1 MKLSH
6 PYWWEKIHTKIPPC
20 STLEA
25 YDEMPIFI
33 PVEIMEDVVKLVARN
48 LLGSLGPI
56 CTDLEAL
63 QGLILQLG

>member
-25 YDEMPIFI
+25 YYEMPIFI
-33 PVEIMEDVVKLVARN
+33 PVEIMEDVVKLVAWKI
-48 LLGSLGPI
+48 LGASGPGG
-56 CTDLEAL
+56 TDPEAL
-63 QGLILQLG
+63 